1 MTRDIKRA
9 AALVIALL
17 LVLSSL
23 GTALGA
29 HPCPHHDGAP
39 AAGEAPGSVPEH
51 GPAPGSRH
59 DHDAG
64 SGSATDASPGSEAH
78 GACTCMG
85 QCQASAAPSMPA
97 PAVGSDLPAPPVAPQ
112 AFLHARPLLRASIVP
127 FSLPWGNAP
136 PTL

>member
-9 AALVIALL
+9 AALPVAVLL
-17 LVLSSL
+17 FLTPL

-29 HPCPHHDGAP
+29 HPCPHHDGAA
-39 AAGEAPGSVPEH
+39 AAGGTAGTAPEH
-51 GPAPGSRH
+51 HPVPASDH
-59 DHDAG
+59 EHDANTRA
-64 SGSATDASPGSEAH
+64 ATDAGPGSEAH

-85 QCQASAAPSMPA
+85 QCQTSAAPSMPA
-97 PAVGSDLPAPPVAPQ
+97 PALGSDLPAPPAAP
-112 AFLHARPLLRASIVP
+112 AFFRPARPPLRATIVP